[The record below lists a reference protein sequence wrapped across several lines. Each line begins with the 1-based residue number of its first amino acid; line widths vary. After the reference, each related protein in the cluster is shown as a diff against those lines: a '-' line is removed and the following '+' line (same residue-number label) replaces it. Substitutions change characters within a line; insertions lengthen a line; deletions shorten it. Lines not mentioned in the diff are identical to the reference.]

1 MKRILK
7 TSIVV
12 SLASATAIMTGC
24 ATPPPPKTDTYQE
37 NLQSRLATEAKTVND
52 QLFLL
57 MRLEKGESVPAP
69 EMAPHNQNMD
79 ARKIDPNYKLAY
91 NNENGKPANLAQ
103 DTNAFHKKVKIQW
116 DDNSLNTLVNNV
128 ANAVGYDFSVVG
140 SKKDMKVTL
149 SANNV
154 TLEDLLKQIAQEN
167 PVQIAVSH
175 KNKTITL
182 IYK

>member
-7 TSIVV
+7 SSIVV
-12 SLASATAIMTGC
+12 SLMSATALMTGC
-24 ATPPPPKTDTYQE
+24 ATPPPVQKDTYQE
-37 NLQSRLATEAKTVND
+37 NLESKLATEAKTVND

-69 EMAPHNQNMD
+69 EMAPHNQDMD
-79 ARKIDPNYKLAY
+79 ARKIDPSYKAAY
-91 NNENGKPANLAQ
+91 NNENGKPGNLAK
-103 DTNAFHKKVKIQW
+103 DSNPFHKKVKIEW
-116 DDNSLNTLVNNV
+116 SDNSLNTLVNNV
-128 ANAVGYDFSVVG
+128 ATAVGYDFSVVG
-140 SKKDMKVTL
+140 SKKDMKVSL
-149 SANNV
+149 VANNIS
-154 TLEDLLKQIAQEN
+154 LEDLLKQIAQEN